1 MTATPP
7 RNITLSPQEQGILA
21 TLTRQELSA
30 FAFWQGVLVARDI
43 KCPPDRI
50 PVTSPL
56 GNGTYRL
63 EWHRKRLGPQAIAEG
78 QKYRAFHAK
87 KDQEF
92 TSRLQR
98 QGKGVW

>member
-1 MTATPP
+1 MTATPSKS
-7 RNITLSPQEQGILA
+7 ITLTPQEQGILA
-21 TLTRQELSA
+21 SLTRQELSA
-30 FAFWQGVLVARDI
+30 FAFWQRVLVARDI

-50 PVTSPL
+50 PVTCSL

-63 EWHRKRLGPQAIAEG
+63 EWHTKRLGPQAIEEG
-78 QKYRAFHAK
+78 RKYRAFHAK

-92 TSRLQR
+92 ASRLQR